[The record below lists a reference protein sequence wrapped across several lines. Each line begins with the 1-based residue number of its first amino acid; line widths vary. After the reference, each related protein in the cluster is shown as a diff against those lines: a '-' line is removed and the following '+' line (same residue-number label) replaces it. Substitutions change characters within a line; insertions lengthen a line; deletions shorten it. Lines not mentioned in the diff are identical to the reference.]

1 MLVLQTHLL
10 GEPFSNSFRFTS
22 LALLASSLEVPS
34 HSLKENF
41 KKPLSLIFRS
51 KFLAMQIN
59 SSLWVSMPIIR
70 NIILFSA
77 KSQQD
82 IELLC
87 KTANINVEDLEK
99 ADGKLTLQQNCAIM
113 EAALAVSGDEF
124 LGLHIGERTTATVLG
139 ITGHLMQ
146 SSKDV
151 LSALQNLQQFTAA
164 FTQLYKFAVEV
175 KNDEV
180 FYYCEPIEVW
190 SDMSPDTAR
199 HSVDICFAGALHI
212 LRLLTGQ
219 HFQLQRLLYR
229 YPRLSSIV
237 EHERILKCT
246 PLFNQDCNC
255 IVFSLQEVERP
266 IVGYNKEL
274 HDILKTILEK
284 EISNQHA
291 TTSFSNQ
298 VKQIILKNY
307 QFSFPLLEDVAQLMH
322 ITPRTLQRK
331 LQEENT
337 SFRTLED
344 EIKKEIAVNLLSNPS
359 ISVTDV
365 AYKLGY
371 ADRSSF
377 QRAFKQWTGKTPGDY
392 GVKS

>member
-1 MLVLQTHLL
+1 M
-10 GEPFSNSFRFTS
+10 
-22 LALLASSLEVPS
+22 
-34 HSLKENF
+34 
-41 KKPLSLIFRS
+41 
-51 KFLAMQIN
+51 
-59 SSLWVSMPIIR
+59 
-70 NIILFSA
+70 FSA
-77 KSQQD
+77 KSQHE
-82 IELLC
+82 IALIC
-87 KTANINVEDLEK
+87 KTANINAEELDK

-113 EAALAVSGDEF
+113 EAALAVSKDEF

-151 LSALQNLQQFTAA
+151 LSALQNLQQFTAT

-175 KNDEV
+175 KDDEV

-190 SDMSPDTAR
+190 NDMSPDTAR

-219 HFQLQRLLYR
+219 NFQLIKVLYR
-229 YPRLSSIV
+229 YPRLSSVV
-237 EHERILKCT
+237 EHKRILKCD

-255 IVFSLQEVERP
+255 IVFSLQEATRP

-274 HDILKTILEK
+274 HDILRTILET
-284 EISNQHA
+284 EIAGQHA
-291 TTSFSNQ
+291 TTSFSAG

-307 QFSFPLLEDVAQLMH
+307 QFSFPLLEDVAALMH

-337 SFRTLED
+337 SFRALED

-359 ISVTDV
+359 ISVTDI

-392 GVKS
+392 WKIQN